1 MAKMLCLPVG
11 APAPAMLK
19 ARLAWQSPQQT
30 IFYSAHHGLTF
41 PVYLC
46 QLAAATGPSQA
57 LPAPAKCVQ
66 ESDSGDDTSAVPVHT
81 DLPFFTAPEAA
92 CTCPS
97 LHHRLTCVEDAS
109 IVATKQV

>member
-19 ARLAWQSPQQT
+19 ARLAWRSPQQT
-30 IFYSAHHGLTF
+30 ISYSAHPGFTF
-41 PVYLC
+41 PVYPC
-46 QLAAATGPSQA
+46 QLAAVIGPSQR

-66 ESDSGDDTSAVPVHT
+66 GSDSGDDTSAVPVHI
-81 DLPFFTAPEAA
+81 DLPFFTAPGAA

-97 LHHRLTCVEDAS
+97 LHHRLTCVEEAS